1 MAQDERISK
10 IISKLSKMIDNE
22 PMKIYDNQKSKYFI
36 KLNRVFT
43 KQKDNILELDNTEFK
58 DVVEI

>member
-1 MAQDERISK
+1 SK

-22 PMKIYDNQKSKYFI
+22 PVKIYDEQKTVYFI
-36 KLNRVFT
+36 RLHKVYS
-43 KQKDNILELDNTEFK
+43 KQKDNMLELDNTEFK